1 MKYVMEMMEIYPVQ
15 LEDAYLRER
24 TIECRWEAVPAT
36 EYTHNFVIPI
46 DLTRS
51 MQAAISNA
59 RQEQRKPTELD
70 GRVKKQGI
78 VLELVASTD
87 PKLWKFSSRYV
98 HSLLGFYA
106 IKAKGRA
113 WFADRKWLEQDWR
126 KVKSDVALFAHET
139 RTFGMSADSMGNR
152 HRALAN
158 EVISKFT
165 SSRLRTKFVTL
176 TGATPKEPLGIL
188 RLSSIRYEPLIDG
201 AYHKNM
207 EEVWNGIPK
216 GENDEGSQG
225 KEGLRGFIERWHK
238 ASMPSSKLRIDPI
251 EWVERTQQP
260 DGASC
265 GVLVVAQAHNYLTGN
280 EERQNYNVSLSD
292 VKVMRLRMLWVIMH
306 LSRERSMSKSDA
318 TTAREIHQKL
328 QDELK

>member
-15 LEDAYLRER
+15 LEDAYLRAR

-113 WFADRKWLEQDWR
+113 WFADRKWLEQD
-126 KVKSDVALFAHET
+126 
-139 RTFGMSADSMGNR
+139 
-152 HRALAN
+152 
-158 EVISKFT
+158 
-165 SSRLRTKFVTL
+165 
-176 TGATPKEPLGIL
+176 
-188 RLSSIRYEPLIDG
+188 
-201 AYHKNM
+201 
-207 EEVWNGIPK
+207 
-216 GENDEGSQG
+216 
-225 KEGLRGFIERWHK
+225 
-238 ASMPSSKLRIDPI
+238 
-251 EWVERTQQP
+251 
-260 DGASC
+260 
-265 GVLVVAQAHNYLTGN
+265 
-280 EERQNYNVSLSD
+280 
-292 VKVMRLRMLWVIMH
+292 
-306 LSRERSMSKSDA
+306 
-318 TTAREIHQKL
+318 
-328 QDELK
+328 